1 MSWSESMQDA
11 SFRGVRFDV
20 INTRDSVER
29 ALAQHDYP
37 YLDGA
42 DIEDMGAQPRSLQL
56 TAMLWGDDYEARLQT
71 LIQALDKRDAG
82 DLIHPIFGSMP
93 NMQVKVYQVNHE
105 ADNVDS
111 CTLDIQFVQSKT
123 GNPFFVNGYPTSQA
137 DAIFNRI
144 QGMID
149 NANTLMESAIKPL
162 RTARSLMSKAKS
174 LATAALNMT
183 TIFKGEVTGFI
194 SSTTDFINYPAA
206 FFSDLQ
212 STLSLKSASAQSSAG
227 NKVGRYSSSA
237 VTTTS
242 TSSAASASQTAL
254 QTYAATPGL
263 IMSDWSAVYAQAKSV
278 EVLPTSLVTGE
289 KEAPVAMPSR
299 TTTADIAELIALT
312 SLAVTIELTEQASA
326 ILSEDALTAYMTPD
340 DVETIVNATR
350 QSIQGTIDQHR
361 TLYTPALSTISS
373 SDLPLGLEYEPVIAA
388 LKDIALSLQSLGEA
402 VINARP
408 PLTKRTVNR
417 VANLHLV
424 AYEWYGDFSRA
435 DELQRLNPKLRDP
448 NDLKPGDI
456 INAYTE

>member
-11 SFRGVRFDV
+11 SFRNVRFDV

-29 ALAQHDYP
+29 ALAQHEYP

-42 DIEDMGAQPRSLQL
+42 DIQDMGAQPRSLQL
-56 TAMLWGDDYEARLQT
+56 TAMLWGDDYESRLQT
-71 LIQALDKRDAG
+71 LLQALDKRDAG

-93 NMQVKVYQVNHE
+93 NMQVKLYQVNHE
-105 ADNVDS
+105 ADNVDA
-111 CTLDIQFVQSKT
+111 CTIDIQFVQSKT
-123 GNPFFVNGYPTSQA
+123 GNPFFINGYPTSQA
-137 DAIFNRI
+137 DAIFNNI

-149 NANTLMESAIKPL
+149 NANTLIDSALKPL
-162 RTARSLMSKAKS
+162 RTSRSLMSKAKS

-183 TIFKGEVTGFI
+183 TIFKSEVTGFT

-212 STLSLKSASAQSSAG
+212 STLSLKSANSQSSAG
-227 NKVGRYSSSA
+227 KSVGSYSTATPAS
-237 VTTTS
+237 TTS
-242 TSSAASASQTAL
+242 ADTASQVAL

-263 IMSDWSAVYAQAKSV
+263 IMSDWSAVYAQAKGV
-278 EVLPTSLVTGE
+278 ATLPEDLVTGE
-289 KEAPVAMPSR
+289 KEAPVVMPSR

-326 ILSEDALTAYMTPD
+326 ILSEDTLTDYMTPD
-340 DVETIVNATR
+340 DVETIVNAAR
-350 QSIQGTIDQHR
+350 QSIQDTIDQHR
-361 TLYTPALSTISS
+361 TLYAPALSTISS
-373 SDLPLGLEYEPVIAA
+373 SEQPLGLEYEPVISA

-417 VANLHLV
+417 VANLHLI
-424 AYEWYGDFSRA
+424 AYSWYGDFARA
-435 DELQRLNPKLRDP
+435 EELQRLNPKLRDP

-456 INAYTE
+456 INAYSE

>member
-11 SFRGVRFDV
+11 SFRSVRFDV

-29 ALAQHDYP
+29 ALAQHEYP

-42 DIEDMGAQPRSLQL
+42 DIQDMGAQPRSLQL
-56 TAMLWGDDYEARLQT
+56 TAMLWGDDYESRLQT
-71 LIQALDKRDAG
+71 LLQALDKRDAG

-93 NMQVKVYQVNHE
+93 NMQVKLYQVNHE
-105 ADNVDS
+105 ADNVDA
-111 CTLDIQFVQSKT
+111 CTIDIQFVQSKT
-123 GNPFFVNGYPTSQA
+123 GNPFFITGYPTSQA
-137 DAIFNRI
+137 DAIFNNI

-149 NANTLMESAIKPL
+149 NANTLIENALKPL

-183 TIFKGEVTGFI
+183 TIFKSEVTGFT
-194 SSTTDFINYPAA
+194 SSTTDFINYPAG

-212 STLSLKSASAQSSAG
+212 STLSLKSASSQSSAG
-227 NKVGRYSSSA
+227 KSVGAYSTA
-237 VTTTS
+237 TTTS
-242 TSSAASASQTAL
+242 TASADTASQTAL

-263 IMSDWSAVYAQAKSV
+263 IMSDWSAVYAQANGV
-278 EVLPTSLVTGE
+278 AALPADLVTGE

-326 ILSEDALTAYMTPD
+326 ILSEDTLTAYMTPE

-350 QSIQGTIDQHR
+350 QSIQDTIDQHR
-361 TLYTPALSTISS
+361 TLYAPSLSTISS
-373 SDLPLGLEYEPVIAA
+373 SEQPLGLEYEPVISA
-388 LKDIALSLQSLGEA
+388 LKDIALSMQSLGEA

-417 VANLHLV
+417 VANLHLI
-424 AYEWYGDFSRA
+424 AYAWYGDFSRA
-435 DELQRLNPKLRDP
+435 DELLRLNPKLRDP

-456 INAYTE
+456 INAYSE

>member
-11 SFRGVRFDV
+11 SFRSVRFDV

-29 ALAQHDYP
+29 ALAQHEYP

-42 DIEDMGAQPRSLQL
+42 DIQDMGAQPRSLQL
-56 TAMLWGDDYEARLQT
+56 TAMLWGDDYESRLQT
-71 LIQALDKRDAG
+71 LLQALDKRDAG

-93 NMQVKVYQVNHE
+93 NMQVKLYQVNHE
-105 ADNVDS
+105 ADNVDA
-111 CTLDIQFVQSKT
+111 CTIDIQFVQSKT
-123 GNPFFVNGYPTSQA
+123 GNPFFVTGYPTSQA
-137 DAIFNRI
+137 DAIFNNI

-149 NANTLMESAIKPL
+149 NANTLIENALKPL

-212 STLSLKSASAQSSAG
+212 STLSLKSANSQSSAG
-227 NKVGRYSSSA
+227 KSVGAYSTA
-237 VTTTS
+237 TTTS
-242 TSSAASASQTAL
+242 TTSADTASQTAL

-263 IMSDWSAVYAQAKSV
+263 IMSDWAAVYAQANGV
-278 EVLPTSLVTGE
+278 AALPTDLVTGE

-326 ILSEDALTAYMTPD
+326 ILSEDTLTAYMTPD
-340 DVETIVNATR
+340 DVESIVNATR
-350 QSIQGTIDQHR
+350 QSIQETIDQHR
-361 TLYTPALSTISS
+361 TLYAPSLSTISS
-373 SDLPLGLEYEPVIAA
+373 SEQPLGLEYEPVISA
-388 LKDIALSLQSLGEA
+388 LKDIALSMQSLGEA

-417 VANLHLV
+417 VANLHLI

-435 DELQRLNPKLRDP
+435 DELKRLNPKLRDP

-456 INAYTE
+456 INAYSE

>member
-11 SFRGVRFDV
+11 SFRSVRFDV

-29 ALAQHDYP
+29 ALAQHEYP

-42 DIEDMGAQPRSLQL
+42 DIQDMGAQPRSLQL
-56 TAMLWGDDYEARLQT
+56 TAMLWGDDYESRLQT
-71 LIQALDKRDAG
+71 LLQALDKRDAG

-93 NMQVKVYQVNHE
+93 NMQVKLYQVNHE
-105 ADNVDS
+105 ADNVDA
-111 CTLDIQFVQSKT
+111 CTIDIQFVQSKT
-123 GNPFFVNGYPTSQA
+123 GNPFFITGYPTSQA
-137 DAIFNRI
+137 DAIFNNI

-149 NANTLMESAIKPL
+149 NANTLIENALKPL

-174 LATAALNMT
+174 LAMAALNMT
-183 TIFKGEVTGFI
+183 TIFKGEVTGFT

-212 STLSLKSASAQSSAG
+212 ATLSLKSANSQSSAG
-227 NKVGRYSSSA
+227 KSVGAYSTA
-237 VTTTS
+237 TTTS
-242 TSSAASASQTAL
+242 TTSADTASQTAL

-263 IMSDWSAVYAQAKSV
+263 IMSDWSAVYAQAKGV
-278 EVLPTSLVTGE
+278 ATLPTDLVTGE

-326 ILSEDALTAYMTPD
+326 ILSEDTLTAYMTPD
-340 DVETIVNATR
+340 DVETIVNAAR
-350 QSIQGTIDQHR
+350 QSIQDTIDQHR
-361 TLYTPALSTISS
+361 TLYAPSLNTISS
-373 SDLPLGLEYEPVIAA
+373 SEQPLGLEYEPVISA
-388 LKDIALSLQSLGEA
+388 LKDIALSMQTLGEA

-417 VANLHLV
+417 VANLHLI
-424 AYEWYGDFSRA
+424 AYEWYGDFTRA
-435 DELQRLNPKLRDP
+435 DELKRLNPKLRDP

-456 INAYTE
+456 INAYSE

>member
-11 SFRGVRFDV
+11 SFRSVRFDV

-29 ALAQHDYP
+29 ALAQHEYP

-42 DIEDMGAQPRSLQL
+42 DIQDMGAQPRSLQL
-56 TAMLWGDDYEARLQT
+56 TAMLWGDDYESRLQT
-71 LIQALDKRDAG
+71 LLQALDKRDAG

-93 NMQVKVYQVNHE
+93 NMQVKLYQVNHE
-105 ADNVDS
+105 ADNVDA
-111 CTLDIQFVQSKT
+111 CTIDIQFVQSKT
-123 GNPFFVNGYPTSQA
+123 GNPFFITGYPTSQA
-137 DAIFNRI
+137 DAIFNNI

-149 NANTLMESAIKPL
+149 NANTLVENALKPL

-183 TIFKGEVTGFI
+183 TIFKGEVTGFT

-212 STLSLKSASAQSSAG
+212 STLSLKSANSQSSAG
-227 NKVGRYSSSA
+227 KSVGAYSMA
-237 VTTTS
+237 TTTS
-242 TSSAASASQTAL
+242 TTSADTASQTAL

-263 IMSDWSAVYAQAKSV
+263 IMSDWSAVYAQANGV
-278 EVLPTSLVTGE
+278 AALPADLVTGE

-326 ILSEDALTAYMTPD
+326 ILSEDTLTAYMTPD
-340 DVETIVNATR
+340 DVETIVNAAR
-350 QSIQGTIDQHR
+350 QSIQDTIDQHR
-361 TLYTPALSTISS
+361 TLYAPSLNTISS
-373 SDLPLGLEYEPVIAA
+373 NEQPLGLEYEPVISA
-388 LKDIALSLQSLGEA
+388 LKDIALSMQTLGEA

-417 VANLHLV
+417 VANLHLI

-435 DELQRLNPKLRDP
+435 DELKRLNPKLRDP

-456 INAYTE
+456 INAYSE

>member
-1 MSWSESMQDA
+1 MSWSENMQDA
-11 SFRGVRFDV
+11 SFRSVRFDV

-29 ALAQHDYP
+29 ALAQHEYP

-56 TAMLWGDDYEARLQT
+56 TAMLWGDDYESRLQT
-71 LIQALDKRDAG
+71 LLQALDKRDAG

-105 ADNVDS
+105 AENVDA
-111 CTLDIQFVQSKT
+111 CTLDIQFIQSKT
-123 GNPFFVNGYPTSQA
+123 GNPFFVTGYPTSQA
-137 DAIFNRI
+137 DAIFNKI

-149 NANTLMESAIKPL
+149 NANTLIDNALKPL

-174 LATAALNMT
+174 LATAALNMVT
-183 TIFKGEVTGFI
+183 VFKSEVTGFI

-212 STLSLKSASAQSSAG
+212 STLSLKSASSQSSAG
-227 NKVGRYSSSA
+227 KSVGAYSTATPTS
-237 VTTTS
+237 TTS
-242 TSSAASASQTAL
+242 TDIASQVAL

-278 EVLPTSLVTGE
+278 ASLPVDLVTGE

-299 TTTADIAELIALT
+299 TTTADIAELITLT

-326 ILSEDALTAYMTPD
+326 ILSEDTLTAYMTPD

-350 QSIQGTIDQHR
+350 QSIQDTIDQHR
-361 TLYTPALSTISS
+361 TLYAPALSTISS
-373 SDLPLGLEYEPVIAA
+373 SEQPLGLEYEPVISA
-388 LKDIALSLQSLGEA
+388 LKDIALSLQTLGDA

-417 VANLHLV
+417 VANLHLI

-448 NDLKPGDI
+448 NNLKPGDI
-456 INAYTE
+456 INAYSE

>member
-11 SFRGVRFDV
+11 SFRNVRFDV

-29 ALAQHDYP
+29 ALAQHEYP

-42 DIEDMGAQPRSLQL
+42 DIQDMGAQPRSLQL
-56 TAMLWGDDYEARLQT
+56 TAMLWGDDYESRLQT
-71 LIQALDKRDAG
+71 LLQALDKRDAG

-93 NMQVKVYQVNHE
+93 NMQVKLYQVNHE
-105 ADNVDS
+105 ADNVDA
-111 CTLDIQFVQSKT
+111 CTIDIQFVQSKT
-123 GNPFFVNGYPTSQA
+123 GNPFFINGYPTSQA
-137 DAIFNRI
+137 DAIFNNI
-144 QGMID
+144 QSMID
-149 NANTLMESAIKPL
+149 NANTLIDSALKPL

-183 TIFKGEVTGFI
+183 TIFKSEVTGFT

-212 STLSLKSASAQSSAG
+212 STLSLKSASSQSSTG
-227 NKVGRYSSSA
+227 KNVGRYSTA
-237 VTTTS
+237 TPTS
-242 TSSAASASQTAL
+242 TASADNASQVAL

-263 IMSDWSAVYAQAKSV
+263 IMSDWSAVYAQAKGVAS
-278 EVLPTSLVTGE
+278 LPEDLVTGA

-326 ILSEDALTAYMTPD
+326 ILSEDTLTAYMTPD
-340 DVETIVNATR
+340 DVEKIVNAAR
-350 QSIQGTIDQHR
+350 QSIQDTIDQHR
-361 TLYTPALSTISS
+361 TLYAPALSTISS
-373 SDLPLGLEYEPVIAA
+373 SEQPLGLEYEPVISA
-388 LKDIALSLQSLGEA
+388 LKDIALSLQALGEA

-408 PLTKRTVNR
+408 PLIKRTVNR
-417 VANLHLV
+417 AANLHLI
-424 AYEWYGDFSRA
+424 AYGWYGDFSRA
-435 DELQRLNPKLRDP
+435 EELLRLNPKLRDP

-456 INAYTE
+456 INAYSE

>member
-1 MSWSESMQDA
+1 MSWSENMQDA
-11 SFRGVRFDV
+11 SFRSVRFDV
-20 INTRDSVER
+20 INLRDSVER
-29 ALAQHDYP
+29 ALAQHEYP

-42 DIEDMGAQPRSLQL
+42 DMQDMGAQPRSLQL
-56 TAMLWGDDYEARLQT
+56 TAMLWGDDYESRLQT
-71 LIQALDKRDAG
+71 LLQALDKRDAS

-93 NMQVKVYQVNHE
+93 NMQVKLYQVNHE

-111 CTLDIQFVQSKT
+111 CTIDIQFVQSKT
-123 GNPFFVNGYPTSQA
+123 GNPFFVTGYPTSQA
-137 DAIFNRI
+137 DAIFNNI

-149 NANTLMESAIKPL
+149 NANTLIDNALKPL

-183 TIFKGEVTGFI
+183 AIFKSEVTGFI

-212 STLSLKSASAQSSAG
+212 STLSLKSASSQSSTG
-227 NKVGRYSSSA
+227 KSVGSYATA

-242 TSSAASASQTAL
+242 TTSADTASRSAL
-254 QTYAATPGL
+254 QAYGATPGL
-263 IMSDWSAVYAQAKSV
+263 IMSDWSAVYAQASGV
-278 EVLPTSLVTGE
+278 ASLPTDLVTGE

-312 SLAVTIELTEQASA
+312 SLAVAIELTEQASA
-326 ILSEDALTAYMTPD
+326 ILSEDKLTAYMTPD

-350 QSIQGTIDQHR
+350 QSIQDTIDQHR
-361 TLYTPALSTISS
+361 TLYVPALTTISS
-373 SDLPLGLEYEPVIAA
+373 SDTPLGLEYEPVIAS
-388 LKDIALSLQSLGEA
+388 LKDIALSLQLLGES

-408 PLTKRTVNR
+408 PLIKRTVNR
-417 VANLHLV
+417 VVNLHLI
-424 AYEWYGDFSRA
+424 AYAWYGDFTRA
-435 DELQRLNPKLRDP
+435 DELLRLNPKLRDP

-456 INAYTE
+456 INAYSE

>member
-11 SFRGVRFDV
+11 SFRSVRFDV
-20 INTRDSVER
+20 VNTRDSVER
-29 ALAQHDYP
+29 ALAQHEYP

-56 TAMLWGDDYEARLQT
+56 TAMLWGDDYESRLQT
-71 LIQALDKRDAG
+71 LLQALDKRDAG

-93 NMQVKVYQVNHE
+93 NMQVKLYQVNHE

-111 CTLDIQFVQSKT
+111 CTIDIQFVQSKT
-123 GNPFFVNGYPTSQA
+123 GNPFFVTGYQVSQA
-137 DAIFNRI
+137 DAIFNKI

-149 NANTLMESAIKPL
+149 NANSLVENALKPL

-174 LATAALNMT
+174 LATAALGMT
-183 TIFKGEVTGFI
+183 AVFKSEITGFI

-212 STLSLKSASAQSSAG
+212 SALNLKSASSQSSAG
-227 NKVGRYSSSA
+227 KSVGSYSA
-237 VTTTS
+237 VSTTS
-242 TSSAASASQTAL
+242 TTSPDTSSQTTL
-254 QTYAATPGL
+254 QSYAATPGL

-278 EVLPTSLVTGE
+278 EALPTALITGD
-289 KEAPVAMPSR
+289 KESPVAMPSR
-299 TTTADIAELIALT
+299 TTTDDIAELITLT
-312 SLAVTIELTEQASA
+312 SLAVSIELTEQASA
-326 ILSEDALTAYMTPD
+326 ILSEDTLTAYMTPD
-340 DVETIVNATR
+340 DVETIVNAAR
-350 QSIQGTIDQHR
+350 QSIQNTIDQHR
-361 TLYTPALSTISS
+361 TLYAPSLITISS
-373 SDLPLGLEYEPVIAA
+373 SEQPLGLGYEPVISA
-388 LKDIALSLQSLGEA
+388 LKDIALSLQTLGDA

-417 VANLHLV
+417 VANLHLI
-424 AYEWYGDFSRA
+424 AFEWYGDFTRA
-435 DELQRLNPKLRDP
+435 DELQRLNPTLRDP